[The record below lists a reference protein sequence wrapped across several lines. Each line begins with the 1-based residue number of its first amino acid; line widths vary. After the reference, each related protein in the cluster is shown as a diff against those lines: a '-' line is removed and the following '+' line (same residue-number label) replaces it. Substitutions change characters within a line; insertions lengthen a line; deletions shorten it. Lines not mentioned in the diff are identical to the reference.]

1 VPPKYIVCRA
11 SGHGDCPATYVSHTR
26 EAGGADDALCDGS
39 DSRIDDIEGSLKDG
53 RDRRRLSCTEDGL
66 AARLR
71 LGRASEEEA
80 CIAW

>member
-1 VPPKYIVCRA
+1 MCPPIC
-11 SGHGDCPATYVSHTR
+11 HTR
-26 EAGGADDALCDGS
+26 EEAGGADDALCDGS

-53 RDRRRLSCTEDGL
+53 HDRRLSGCTEDGL

>member
-1 VPPKYIVCRA
+1 M
-11 SGHGDCPATYVSHTR
+11 YVSHTR

-53 RDRRRLSCTEDGL
+53 HDRRLSGCTEDGL